1 MRWPWQQPPV
11 IVFAI
16 GAPWGTFASV
26 VATCVLCKLGITH
39 VPRFVFDTADLTTA
53 AANHPRWI
61 FFLNWSERVPDDV
74 LASSECCNF
83 HAAPIP
89 YGRGGAPIENML
101 LRGHSDT
108 VITAHRMTSELDAGD
123 VYLRSAPVSLD
134 GTKEEILLRFIEPTA
149 TLIASIVRHELK
161 PSPQVGEVVP
171 FRRLPQKEYEAFWI
185 ARGGHV

>member
-1 MRWPWQQPPV
+1 MKWPWQQPPV

-16 GAPWGTFASV
+16 GAPWGTFAAVIAS
-26 VATCVLCKLGITH
+26 CVLRKLH
-39 VPRFVFDTADLTTA
+39 HDHELRFVFDEAGLVEESAT
-53 AANHPRWI
+53 HPRWI
-61 FFLNWSERVPDDV
+61 FFLNWSHRVSNAV

-83 HAAPIP
+83 HAAPVP
-89 YGRGGAPIENML
+89 YGRGGAPIENMI
-101 LRGHSDT
+101 LRGHTET

-134 GTKEEILLRFIEPTA
+134 GTKDEILIRFIEPTSA
-149 TLIASIVRHELK
+149 LIANIVRHEVK

-171 FRRLPQKEYEAFWI
+171 FRRLPPKEYEAFWI